1 MANTLFGYT
10 IVGKVNSESQETIIF
25 NLILVNET
33 ENFGLQCFWNLE
45 SLGIYDSKS
54 EIFSRKDLDTHNFV
68 NDNLN
73 FINNRYETK
82 LL

>member
-1 MANTLFGYT
+1 M
-10 IVGKVNSESQETIIF
+10 IVGKINSESQETIIF

-54 EIFSRKDLDTHNFV
+54 EIFSRKDLDAHNFV

-73 FINNRYETK
+73 LINNRYETK